1 MKDKKVFEKS
11 KKIKGYGSFSKSLT
25 NEKIEREIKLKSNL
39 IVKPKIIRNLAEYF
53 SFIQE
58 LETSYQNPIFYRGQT
73 NANYLLIPSSL
84 RLNPKNEH
92 IMIEMFSR
100 KFSDEIDQCNTNM
113 AKLVL
118 MQHYGLSCRCLDISE
133 NPLAALYF
141 ACQPMKKFNK
151 NNNEEYWGEV
161 ILFREPESN
170 ESKKPENLKSI
181 DSSNVSIMASTAFM
195 DNKFSLWHLGIQWQK
210 DVNLGHNEKF
220 INLKSI
226 VRGSLIVRVPQ
237 NNPRIKNQQGAFIIC
252 NANEV
257 RIKDKK
263 KSKELTKKII
273 ESDNTTFDD
282 LLQDSYWKNIFSSLA
297 TWQLIFKKI
306 KPYDSKNKIKIFK
319 TDPFDIERLLYKDKS
334 NIHPVIL
341 IPPECKQN
349 IIKELSKFNI
359 TEDFIY
365 PDMDNVANEIN
376 ENMNK

>member
-1 MKDKKVFEKS
+1 MK
-11 KKIKGYGSFSKSLT
+11 Y
-25 NEKIEREIKLKSNL
+25 IE
-39 IVKPKIIRNLAEYF
+39 
-53 SFIQE
+53 
-58 LETSYQNPIFYRGQT
+58 
-73 NANYLLIPSSL
+73 
-84 RLNPKNEH
+84 
-92 IMIEMFSR
+92 
-100 KFSDEIDQCNTNM
+100 
-113 AKLVL
+113 
-118 MQHYGLSCRCLDISE
+118 
-133 NPLAALYF
+133 
-141 ACQPMKKFNK
+141 
-151 NNNEEYWGEV
+151 W
-161 ILFREPESN
+161 
-170 ESKKPENLKSI
+170 
-181 DSSNVSIMASTAFM
+181 
-195 DNKFSLWHLGIQWQK
+195 
-210 DVNLGHNEKF
+210 
-220 INLKSI
+220 
-226 VRGSLIVRVPQ
+226 

-376 ENMNK
+376 ENMNKWIFYVRRKIWLIIVRHAIIKNKKNL